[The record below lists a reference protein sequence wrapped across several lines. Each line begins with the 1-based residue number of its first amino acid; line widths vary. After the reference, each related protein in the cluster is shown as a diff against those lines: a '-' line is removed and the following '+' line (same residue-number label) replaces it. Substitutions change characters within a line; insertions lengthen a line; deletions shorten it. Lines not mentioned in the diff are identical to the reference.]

1 MHNINGKMHNVI
13 VNMYH
18 NVKSRIMYNNEYSD
32 CFTCGNRIRQWEIW
46 SPFLF
51 SLYLNDLETF
61 LEKNNVTDLKTLS
74 DELEQELG
82 YYVKLF
88 VIMYADDTALLAESA
103 RNLQNML
110 NLFHE
115 YCLKWKLKVNIDKT
129 KIMIF
134 SKGRLPTNIH
144 FKYGDK
150 ELEIEKKN
158 CVLE

>member
-1 MHNINGKMHNVI
+1 MN
-13 VNMYH
+13 
-18 NVKSRIMYNNEYSD
+18 NNEFSE
-32 CFTCGNRIRQWEIW
+32 FFNCGNGVRQVQILL
-46 SPFLF
+46 PFLF

-82 YYVKLF
+82 LIMLKKI

-103 RNLQNML
+103 SNLQNTL
-110 NLFHE
+110 NLILE
-115 YCLKWKLKVNIDKT
+115 YCIKWKLKVNIDKI
-129 KIMIF
+129 KVLIF

-150 ELEIEKKN
+150 KLEIVEDFLYLGIKFSRS
-158 CVLE
+158 

>member
-1 MHNINGKMHNVI
+1 
-13 VNMYH
+13 
-18 NVKSRIMYNNEYSD
+18 
-32 CFTCGNRIRQWEIW
+32 
-46 SPFLF
+46 
-51 SLYLNDLETF
+51 LETF